1 MGRRG
6 IAVAA
11 SIALAA
17 TGATAA
23 TAAKNAGTVRVSV
36 SSAGRQGNDISGR
49 FAPPAL
55 SRGGAQVAFDS
66 MAKNLVDG
74 DSNNASDV
82 FVRDQKTGTTTRVSV
97 TSSGAQARGDSFSA
111 AISSTGKVVAFT
123 STAPNLV
130 AGDDNFRSDVF
141 VHDLRTGATTLVSA
155 AADGGAADGA
165 SFAPTISSNGQMV
178 AFTSQASNLIPG
190 GTIGGTQVYVRNLRT
205 GKTTLVGV
213 NDAGEAADSGASSAS
228 ISADGKFV
236 AFESASSNLVPG
248 GTGSIDNVYLRSLA
262 AGTTT
267 LVTVADDGTQG
278 NATSELPSVDQH
290 GTAVAFASDATNLV
304 GGDLNNRTD
313 IFVRDLATGMT
324 ERDSVASFGG
334 EANGD
339 SLTTITGGSVSGP
352 VISGSGRLVA
362 FNSLASNLVGDDTNT
377 CSPFGP
383 SCPDVF
389 VHDRT
394 TDITTRVSVSS
405 DGAQG
410 DLVSGNPGID
420 VAGTTVGFF
429 SAASNLVAGDT
440 NVCPPFSGKGHCGDI
455 FTHPAK

>member
-1 MGRRG
+1 MTV
-6 IAVAA
+6 AV

-17 TGATAA
+17 TSATAA
-23 TAAKNAGTVRVSV
+23 TAARRAAGTVRVSV

-49 FAPPAL
+49 FAPPAVA
-55 SRGGAQVAFDS
+55 RGGVRVAFDS
-66 MAKNLVDG
+66 EAKNLVPDDTNG
-74 DSNNASDV
+74 ASDV
-82 FVRDQKTGTTTRVSV
+82 FVRDRKTGTTTRVSV
-97 TSSGAQARGDSFSA
+97 SGSGGQARGDSFQPAISA
-111 AISSTGKVVAFT
+111 AGTVVAFT

-141 VHDLRTGATTLVSA
+141 VHDLRTASTTLVSA
-155 AADGGAADGA
+155 AADGSPADGA
-165 SFAPTISSNGQMV
+165 SFGASISSNGQMV
-178 AFTSQASNLIPG
+178 AFTSQATNLIPG
-190 GTIGGTQVYVRNLRT
+190 GTAGGTQVYVRNLRT

-213 NDAGEAADSGASSAS
+213 NDAGEAADLGASSAA

-236 AFESASSNLVPG
+236 AFESTSSNLVPG
-248 GTGSIDNVYLRSLA
+248 GTNGVDEAYLRSLA

-267 LVTVADDGTQG
+267 LVSVADDGTQG
-278 NATSELPSVDQH
+278 NGASELPSVDQH

-304 GGDLNNRTD
+304 GGDLNGRTD
-313 IFVRDLATGMT
+313 IFVRDLATGTT
-324 ERDSVASFGG
+324 ERDSVSSFGG

-339 SLTTITGGSVSGP
+339 SLSTITGGSLSGP
-352 VISGSGRLVA
+352 VISGSGRFVA
-362 FNSLASNLVGDDTNT
+362 FNSLAGNLVGDDTNT

-394 TDITTRVSVSS
+394 TGITTRVSVSS

-440 NVCPPFSGKGHCGDI
+440 NVCAPFSGKGHCGDI
-455 FTHPAK
+455 LIHPTS